1 MSRNNDALWER
12 GMTFY
17 AGRTIDLNDL
27 KGTELEGAER
37 TFEDQTK
44 VSGTAIWNQ
53 RIPGRK
59 VTMRVVRNMTGVTLL
74 AKEVVFIDPTSPNRV
89 LGRVNTTA
97 KAYPCIVDENIPS
110 GGVPAGDL
118 FYVAVRGPQLAKTT
132 VGNGVSDIT
141 IGSQVIGSTGSAATT
156 AAAAT
161 TNECGRVALALF
173 TAPTTVASAKTFSDE
188 MRLGY
193 LGTALTAR
201 TTGNTN
207 TDILIDVNV
216 QWTPVIA

>member
-12 GMTFY
+12 GATYY
-17 AGRTIDLNDL
+17 AGRTINLSSL
-27 KGTELEGAER
+27 EGTELEGAER
-37 TFEDQTK
+37 TFEDLTR
-44 VSGTAIWNQ
+44 SSAAAPWIP

-59 VTMRVVRNMTGVTLL
+59 VVCRVFRNNTGVTLL
-74 AKEVVFIDPTSPNRV
+74 AKEVVYADPSSPNKII
-89 LGRVNTTA
+89 GRVNTTA
-97 KAYPCIVDENIPS
+97 KAYPVIVDENIPA

-118 FYVAVRGPQLAKTT
+118 FYGVVRGPALAKTI
-132 VGNGVSDIT
+132 VASGVSDIT
-141 IGSQVIGSTGSAATT
+141 VGSQVIGSTGSAATT

-173 TAPTTVASAKTFSDE
+173 TAPTSVASALTFANE
-188 MRLGY
+188 LRLGI

-207 TDILIDVNV
+207 SDILIDVNV
-216 QWTPVIA
+216 QWTPVVA